1 MEQQIL
7 AALARKNYQPLKPK
21 ALAKKLGVS
30 GGKYDEFRKILRDLA
45 KQGRVQFGKSHTVR
59 AAPAA
64 DTITGVYRRLS
75 SGRGFVVPHTVDGA
89 PAGPGISIPP
99 DNGGDAATG
108 DDVVVRI
115 IRTAQGDSP

>member
-30 GGKYDEFRKILRDLA
+30 GGRYDEFRKTLRDLVE
-45 KQGRVQFGKSHTVR
+45 KGRVQFGKSHTIR

-64 DTITGVYRRLS
+64 GTMTGVYRRLS
-75 SGRGFVVPHTVDGA
+75 SGRGFVVPHAMDGA
-89 PAGPGISIPP
+89 PRGPEISIAAN
-99 DNGGDAATG
+99 DAHDAATG
-108 DDVVVRI
+108 DEVLVRVT
-115 IRTAQGDSP
+115 RP